1 MSTRNDEALIE
12 HVENMSTQ
20 QVLQNIAVCK
30 VLMDRL
36 KHYDKVL
43 RDEFKEHHADVDE
56 SIATINGTAVGHV
69 SVTKDGIDTLV
80 VKDKTL
86 YGAFLKEVGEKIA
99 GGLDAWEERAVA
111 RPEACTNNYLRTVVE
126 NNGGELPDG
135 VDIRPGRAATVVYKS
150 TVKDDFPIT
159 MDNVK
164 DVIMKEIEA

>member
-1 MSTRNDEALIE
+1 MRRNDEALLE

-20 QVLQNIAVCK
+20 EVLQDIAVVK

-36 KHYDKVL
+36 KQYDKVL
-43 RDEFKEHHADVDE
+43 REDFKEHHADVDE
-56 SIATINGTAVGHV
+56 SIATINGTAVGRV
-69 SVTKDGIDTLV
+69 SVTKDGLDTFV

-86 YGAFLKEVGEKIA
+86 YGAFLKEVGEQIA
-99 GGLDAWEERAVA
+99 GGLDAWEDRPVA

-135 VDIRPGRAATVVYKS
+135 VDIRPGRPATVVYKQ
-150 TVKDDFPIT
+150 TIKDDFPLT
-159 MDNVK
+159 MDNIR